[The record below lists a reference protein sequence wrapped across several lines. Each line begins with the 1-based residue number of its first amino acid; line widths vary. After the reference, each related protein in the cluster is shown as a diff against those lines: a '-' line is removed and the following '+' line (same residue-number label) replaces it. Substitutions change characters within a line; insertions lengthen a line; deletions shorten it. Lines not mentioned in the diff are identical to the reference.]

1 MKSRD
6 IWIHKDTDDFLNY
19 LKFEYQQVVM
29 VAVSV
34 VVSVLLSLMLP
45 LILMLLNRLQFL
57 PVTIFVLNRF

>member
-29 VAVSV
+29 VAVSA
-34 VVSVLLSLMLP
+34 SITAYFYLLQGSIFKNMNGDHQY
-45 LILMLLNRLQFL
+45 IS
-57 PVTIFVLNRF
+57 TIKSI